1 MMVWIDHVKSDV
13 ALNDL
18 GHQPVYVTPAS
29 GDRVQN
35 VCAFGAFL
43 KRSFDSFNLPLD
55 AANPIQE
62 LVLIA
67 NNMCQLDQS
76 PSIAVLRNP
85 FHCLAAAPEP
95 PFAAASFNRCPSQS
109 LSLFGGCPGTTFRRT
124 KSIFHDNIPG

>member
-1 MMVWIDHVKSDV
+1 MVWIDHVKSDV

-18 GHQPVYVTPAS
+18 GHQPVYGTPAS

-67 NNMCQLDQS
+67 NDVCQLDQS
-76 PSIAVLRNP
+76 PSTLCFFYNP
-85 FHCLAAAPEP
+85 FHCLAGTRNHLPSP
-95 PFAAASFNRCPSQS
+95 QNPF
-109 LSLFGGCPGTTFRRT
+109 L
-124 KSIFHDNIPG
+124 HDNIPG

>member
-18 GHQPVYVTPAS
+18 GHQPVYGTPAS

-67 NNMCQLDQS
+67 NDVCQLDQS
-76 PSIAVLRNP
+76 PSTLCFFYNP
-85 FHCLAAAPEP
+85 FHCLA
-95 PFAAASFNRCPSQS
+95 
-109 LSLFGGCPGTTFRRT
+109 GTRKTVKGIVKEAQR
-124 KSIFHDNIPG
+124 